1 MLRLNFYIQKMGAE
15 GKMRKRF
22 VLGFA
27 FGATALTTTALSAL
41 DDAMELRLKGPA
53 KRR

>member
-1 MLRLNFYIQKMGAE
+1 MLRLNFYIQKVGAE
-15 GKMRKRF
+15 EKMRKLS

-27 FGATALTTTALSAL
+27 FGAAA
-41 DDAMELRLKGPA
+41 LKGPA